1 MKMNSDNN
9 IRLTNSVNNLPIM
22 NTKKISEN
30 SIKSKSSMNIKP
42 GKDINQLYQEFT
54 SNVIKYILY
63 NII

>member
-1 MKMNSDNN
+1 
-9 IRLTNSVNNLPIM
+9 M